1 MAPHAGFMKAKDALG
16 RRGEELAAG
25 YLTAQ
30 GMRIV
35 DRNWRCAEG
44 EIDIVALDGDTLV
57 IAEVK
62 TRTSFAYGHPFEAV
76 GADKLARLHRLGYA
90 WCRDHE
96 LRIPRRRV
104 DVIAVL
110 DDGVS
115 DPALEHLK
123 GVG

>member
-1 MAPHAGFMKAKDALG
+1 MRAKDVLG

-25 YLTAQ
+25 YLESL

-35 DRNWRCAEG
+35 DRNWRCPEG
-44 EIDIVALDGDTLV
+44 EIDIVALDGDALV

-62 TRTSFAYGHPFEAV
+62 TRTSLAFGHPFEAI
-76 GADKLARLHRLGYA
+76 GTEKLARLHRLASA

-96 LRIPRRRV
+96 LRMSLRRV

-110 DDGVS
+110 DDGVGE
-115 DPALEHLK
+115 PAVEHLK

>member
-1 MAPHAGFMKAKDALG
+1 MRAKDVLG

-25 YLTAQ
+25 YLEAQ

-35 DRNWRCAEG
+35 DRNWRCSGG

-62 TRTSFAYGHPFEAV
+62 TRRSLAYGHPFEAV
-76 GADKLARLHRLGYA
+76 GLDKLTRLHRLASA
-90 WCRDHE
+90 WCRDHD
-96 LRIPRRRV
+96 LRMARRRV
-104 DVIAVL
+104 DVVSVL
-110 DDGVS
+110 DDGIG
-115 DPALEHLK
+115 DPVVEHLK